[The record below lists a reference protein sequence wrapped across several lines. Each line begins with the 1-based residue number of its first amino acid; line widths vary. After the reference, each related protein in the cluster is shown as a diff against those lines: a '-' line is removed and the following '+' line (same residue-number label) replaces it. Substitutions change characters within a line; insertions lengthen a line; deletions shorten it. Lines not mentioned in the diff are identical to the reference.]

1 MIGSTSLPEF
11 DQDEPILAG
20 PAPAISP
27 RTPGRPAAG
36 SNPRTPRTLPRP
48 SPGPRELLPPRA
60 SRAAAIGRVPQ
71 ALPQRQ
77 VIRGGGH
84 LLAYVLRRAGSHV
97 ALFDGDFARCSISA
111 RSSLRNRAQSA
122 RRSSDTNSPGGS
134 GWGSRGDP
142 ASGAG
147 PNTESPPRC
156 GNCGKSCFC
165 NRRRRARTSKSRRRV
180 DSTVVRAAVGSP
192 ERVTLRRSSE
202 RARTLLGGTETQATA
217 LVAVRDNAHGG
228 PEWRKTHFAGI
239 AIARSTRLVVFA
251 RRTLNEGGL
260 TGAAPTALHFAFR
273 PGVSKPPVPLE
284 ALRNRST
291 SEPSYPPE
299 LSSFRDS

>member
-1 MIGSTSLPEF
+1 LKAGGGV
-11 DQDEPILAG
+11 EPSDASNASPPLAW
-20 PAPAISP
+20 
-27 RTPGRPAAG
+27 
-36 SNPRTPRTLPRP
+36 
-48 SPGPRELLPPRA
+48 PRELLPPRP
-60 SRAAAIGRVPQ
+60 SRAAAIGRLPQ

-77 VIRGGGH
+77 AIRGSGH

-97 ALFDGDFARCSISA
+97 ALFDGDFARCSISP

-165 NRRRRARTSKSRRRV
+165 NRRRRARTSKSRRQV
-180 DSTVVRAAVGSP
+180 DCTVVRAAVGSP

-217 LVAVRDNAHGG
+217 LVAVRGLSLG
-228 PEWRKTHFAGI
+228 VESPPWR
-239 AIARSTRLVVFA
+239 
-251 RRTLNEGGL
+251 
-260 TGAAPTALHFAFR
+260 
-273 PGVSKPPVPLE
+273 
-284 ALRNRST
+284 
-291 SEPSYPPE
+291 
-299 LSSFRDS
+299 

>member
-165 NRRRRARTSKSRRRV
+165 NRRCRASNVQIAPTGRLYGGAGRCGITRTGDAEKIFGKS
-180 DSTVVRAAVGSP
+180 A
-192 ERVTLRRSSE
+192 
-202 RARTLLGGTETQATA
+202 
-217 LVAVRDNAHGG
+217 N
-228 PEWRKTHFAGI
+228 
-239 AIARSTRLVVFA
+239 FA
-251 RRTLNEGGL
+251 RRHGDSGNRASGRSGQRSWRPRVEKDPLRGYSYRSVNAACGL
-260 TGAAPTALHFAFR
+260 R
-273 PGVSKPPVPLE
+273 SKNSQRRRTDRSRSNRS
-284 ALRNRST
+284 ALRLSPRGFQTSCSSRS
-291 SEPSYPPE
+291 SAKPFH
-299 LSSFRDS
+299 L